1 MNNLNVL
8 KTYILSRPSIIL
20 YCLFITVLL
29 WVKCDQIDFRLLCD
43 ERIKLGR
50 VSLTLWQPLQ
60 QLLSWQVKRS
70 AMENSSFIFW
80 YSCLWIAKQKGRNE
94 DLLLMCTQS
103 VLQPWQ
109 ALPARVKV
117 SDMFFTAIYN
127 FCLMCWLM
135 YVSFIDFFVFQ
146 CTRTVSH
153 LCLCMMALK
162 SFPSLQ
168 LVVKL
173 SQRRPW
179 YPSTILWDQS
189 NSFSLAVM
197 SSDWPFTWM
206 SEIWERRRCSESA
219 ISAANWVLDGN
230 FWEAGAHFF
239 WRSLGW

>member
-1 MNNLNVL
+1 MGEVWPDRLQIIMWWKNKTQEGKSETLN
-8 KTYILSRPSIIL
+8 S
-20 YCLFITVLL
+20 
-29 WVKCDQIDFRLLCD
+29 
-43 ERIKLGR
+43 
-50 VSLTLWQPLQ
+50 

-70 AMENSSFIFW
+70 AVKNSSFIFG
-80 YSCLWIAKQKGRNE
+80 YSCLWIAKEKILKVRIKTFYW
-94 DLLLMCTQS
+94 C
-103 VLQPWQ
+103 VLSRSYSPGKLFQPE
-109 ALPARVKV
+109 LKV
-117 SDMFFTAIYN
+117 SDAFFTAIYN
-127 FCLMCWLM
+127 FCLMSWLM
-135 YVSFIDFFVFQ
+135 CASFIDFFVYL

-206 SEIWERRRCSESA
+206 SEIWERRVSESA
-219 ISAANWVLDGN
+219 ILAAKWVLYSH
-230 FWEAGAHFF
+230 FWEVGAHFF
-239 WRSLGW
+239 WQGLGW